1 MQHPLSF
8 FSQAPRLRLN
18 RQFYFWQKS
27 KTAGCRQKLCFSGK
41 RKGVLLRSNWW
52 NIQSSSAPDNQSK
65 AKARNIILSA
75 AGGSLFSS
83 RRQRGESFLKMTA
96 QLSGDNFQAKCC
108 CYLCCKFFLDLSVN
122 DGKIA
127 NAGYFNYT
135 SHNWGQAFEQWGLL
149 KHEVNAGRRTNNN
162 N

>member
-1 MQHPLSF
+1 MQASWHRRNDKWPAIFFYWFVF
-8 FSQAPRLRLN
+8 FSTYISNTAKLEGATPTIFFFSFILPPPPRLRLN

-96 QLSGDNFQAKCC
+96 QLSGDNFQAKRC
-108 CYLCCKFFLDLSVN
+108 CYLCCKFFF
-122 DGKIA
+122 G
-127 NAGYFNYT
+127 
-135 SHNWGQAFEQWGLL
+135 FE
-149 KHEVNAGRRTNNN
+149 R
-162 N
+162 

>member
-1 MQHPLSF
+1 MARHFFFTDLVFYYLHQQHSKTSRCNTHYLF
-8 FSQAPRLRLN
+8 FLNFLPPPPHLRLN

-65 AKARNIILSA
+65 AKARNIILSE

-108 CYLCCKFFLDLSVN
+108 CYLCCKFFLGIWALMM
-122 DGKIA
+122 A
-127 NAGYFNYT
+127 
-135 SHNWGQAFEQWGLL
+135 
-149 KHEVNAGRRTNNN
+149 R
-162 N
+162 